1 MSIYLELPMSTFI
14 KILIIILLASY
25 IDTKYNSGLGADVV
39 RSAEALAIVEASI
52 ALNGWE

>member
-1 MSIYLELPMSTFI
+1 MSTFI

-39 RSAEALAIVEASI
+39 RSAEALAIVETSI